1 MIKVYGVTNHKLLYM
16 ILKGEIP
23 GPQASIVS
31 PLQYM
36 C

>member
-1 MIKVYGVTNHKLLYM
+1 MIKVYGVTNQKAALYD
-16 ILKGEIP
+16 KGEFP